1 MADRCDGIACAGAIA
16 PRATRLESGAFIV
29 LIVAYPRRGIA
40 YVEALYRAAGELGVE
55 VVEGQWGG
63 RWLLEHVKRGAL
75 IHIHWPSFLYYHSG
89 EPLATFNDLLRFCG
103 LLTLMRVRGVRMA
116 WTAHNL
122 YPHDGGQQ
130 CWAHRMARRFV
141 TRTFDTIFVHG
152 PTAASIVEAE
162 FKVDPRKLE
171 QVPHGHWRSIYPDIP
186 ERSEARGRIDLPQDA
201 LIYGFIGTC
210 HPYKNLEALAQAFGR
225 MESRSHLVIAGRFPS
240 ADYLARVRA
249 AIPPQAVDRVHFV
262 QRFLRDDEIMTFVS
276 ALDALVLP
284 YRDILTS
291 GAIML
296 GMSAGVP
303 VIAPRMGG
311 IADVVTDKCGLL
323 YDPDSPEGL
332 VEAMSELPRR
342 VYSAQDI
349 VAHALEFDWK
359 TSARK
364 LIDLAARSASGA

>member
-1 MADRCDGIACAGAIA
+1 
-16 PRATRLESGAFIV
+16 
-29 LIVAYPRRGIA
+29 
-40 YVEALYRAAGELGVE
+40 
-55 VVEGQWGG
+55 
-63 RWLLEHVKRGAL
+63 
-75 IHIHWPSFLYYHSG
+75 
-89 EPLATFNDLLRFCG
+89 
-103 LLTLMRVRGVRMA
+103 
-116 WTAHNL
+116 
-122 YPHDGGQQ
+122 
-130 CWAHRMARRFV
+130 
-141 TRTFDTIFVHG
+141 
-152 PTAASIVEAE
+152 
-162 FKVDPRKLE
+162 
-171 QVPHGHWRSIYPDIP
+171 
-186 ERSEARGRIDLPQDA
+186 
-201 LIYGFIGTC
+201 
-210 HPYKNLEALAQAFGR
+210 
-225 MESRSHLVIAGRFPS
+225 
-240 ADYLARVRA
+240 
-249 AIPPQAVDRVHFV
+249 VHFV